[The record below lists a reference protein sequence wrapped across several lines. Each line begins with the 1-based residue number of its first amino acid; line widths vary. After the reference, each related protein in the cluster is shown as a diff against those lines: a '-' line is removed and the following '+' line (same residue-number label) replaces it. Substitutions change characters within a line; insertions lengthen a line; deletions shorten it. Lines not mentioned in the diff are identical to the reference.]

1 MDLSSFLLYVGL
13 GGLGSVVVYW
23 TGQACPLRLVCSGP
37 IPPCTPPRWPWE
49 GDPFAPENT
58 SPLSGTLWGQGGL
71 EAKEARRV
79 RRSEQSPPGT
89 KGFPAKGG

>member
-1 MDLSSFLLYVGL
+1 MYLHSFLLYIGP
-13 GGLGSVVVYW
+13 GGLGNVVVYW
-23 TGQACPLRLVCSGP
+23 TGKACPPQVGLIWSD
-37 IPPCTPPRWPWE
+37 PPVYTPRWPWE